1 MHELSIAQGLIRI
14 IEDELAKRNVK
25 NQVERVV
32 VKAGKLNAIIP
43 DSLSFHFDVLKKS
56 RPQLESTV
64 LEVQEIPAIVHC
76 PKCHR
81 TFELEH
87 AIFACEVCG
96 GPLELGSHG
105 SNDAQSGGSPRATG
119 RELFIEKLVIKD
131 PE

>member
-1 MHELSIAQGLIRI
+1 MHELSIAQSLIRI

-43 DSLSFHFDVLKKS
+43 DSLSFHFDILKKT

-64 LEVQEIPAIVHC
+64 LEIQEIPAIVHC
-76 PKCHR
+76 PKCQR

-96 GPLELGSHG
+96 GPLELGSLGAPPH
-105 SNDAQSGGSPRATG
+105 ATG